1 MAKIKYVVKKY
12 EPSDNQEGTVGF
24 YAAAKINDEVTTK
37 DLANKLAPKVA
48 YPAPM
53 IEGILACAADQIAQ
67 ECLESNRVKLN
78 GSAGKVM
85 VSIYPKVVGS
95 VSQTWVEAQI
105 EAGKLP
111 SGTVVSASLLTR
123 DKLSVIAGASMG
135 TDFSKY
141 LNQNASLEKYTAS
154 ASNDDTTDGGTTGGS
169 TGGENGGGS
178 NPNNPTD
185 PGQEGME

>member
-1 MAKIKYVVKKY
+1 MAKIKYVVKAY
-12 EPSDNQEGTVGF
+12 VPTENQKGTNGF
-24 YAAAKINDEVTTK
+24 YAEAKINDEVTTK

-95 VSQTWVEAQI
+95 VNQTWVNEQI
-105 EAGKLP
+105 TAGNLEAG
-111 SGTVVSASLLTR
+111 TIVSASLLTR
-123 DKLSVIAGASMG
+123 DKLSVVAGASMG

-141 LNQNASLEKYTAS
+141 LDQNASLEKYTAS
-154 ASNDDTTDGGTTGGS
+154 AADAPSNGGSTGGGSSTGGNTGGTTGG
-169 TGGENGGGS
+169 GS
-178 NPNNPTD
+178 NND
-185 PGQEGME
+185 EMEP

>member
-1 MAKIKYVVKKY
+1 MAKIKYVVKAY
-12 EPSDNQEGTVGF
+12 VPTENQRGTNGF
-24 YAAAKINDEVTTK
+24 YAEAKINDEVTTK

-85 VSIYPKVVGS
+85 VSIYPKVNGS
-95 VSQTWVEAQI
+95 VNQDWVDDQI
-105 EAGKLP
+105 TAGNLP
-111 SGTVVSASLLTR
+111 SGTIVSASLLTR
-123 DKLSVIAGASMG
+123 DKLTVLAGASMG

-141 LNQNASLEKYTAS
+141 LDQNASLEKYTAS
-154 ASNDDTTDGGTTGGS
+154 NAADAPSNGGTTGGTTGGS
-169 TGGENGGGS
+169 TGGNGGNNEPPSGGS
-178 NPNNPTD
+178 VGD
-185 PGQEGME
+185 

>member
-1 MAKIKYVVKKY
+1 MAKIKYVVKAY
-12 EPSDNQEGTVGF
+12 VPTDNQRGTNGF
-24 YAAAKINDEVTTK
+24 YAEAKINDEVTTK

-78 GSAGKVM
+78 GSNGKVM
-85 VSIYPKVVGS
+85 VSIYPKVTGS
-95 VSQTWVEAQI
+95 VNQDWVDDQI
-105 EAGKLP
+105 TAGNLP
-111 SGTVVSASLLTR
+111 SGTIVNASLLTR

-154 ASNDDTTDGGTTGGS
+154 AAADAPSNGGS
-169 TGGENGGGS
+169 TGGGSNTGGNTGTDNTPPSGGS
-178 NPNNPTD
+178 VGD
-185 PGQEGME
+185 

>member
-1 MAKIKYVVKKY
+1 MAKIKYVVKAY
-12 EPSDNQEGTVGF
+12 VPTNNQKGTNGF
-24 YAAAKINDEVTTK
+24 YAEAKLNDEVTTK

-78 GSAGKVM
+78 GSNGKVM
-85 VSIYPKVVGS
+85 VSIYPKVTGS
-95 VSQTWVEAQI
+95 VNQDWVDDQI
-105 EAGKLP
+105 KAGNLP
-111 SGTVVSASLLTR
+111 AGTIVNASLLTR

-141 LNQNASLEKYTAS
+141 LDQKASLEKYTAS
-154 ASNDDTTDGGTTGGS
+154 NAADAPSTGGS
-169 TGGENGGGS
+169 TGGNTGGDNTPPSGGS
-178 NPNNPTD
+178 VGD
-185 PGQEGME
+185 

>member
-1 MAKIKYVVKKY
+1 MAKIKYVVKAY
-12 EPSDNQEGTVGF
+12 VPTENQQGTNGF
-24 YAAAKINDEVTTK
+24 YAEAKINDEVTTK

-95 VSQTWVEAQI
+95 INQTWVNEQI
-105 EAGKLP
+105 TAGNLEAG
-111 SGTVVSASLLTR
+111 TIVSASLLTR
-123 DKLSVIAGASMG
+123 DKLSVVAGASMG

-141 LNQNASLEKYTAS
+141 LDQNASLEKYTAS
-154 ASNDDTTDGGTTGGS
+154 AAADAPSNGGS
-169 TGGENGGGS
+169 TGGNTGGNTGGGNTPTEPG
-178 NPNNPTD
+178 NP
-185 PGQEGME
+185 GME

>member
-1 MAKIKYVVKKY
+1 MAKIKYVVKAY
-12 EPSDNQEGTVGF
+12 VPTQNQQGTNGF
-24 YAAAKINDEVTTK
+24 YSEAKINDDVTTK

-78 GSAGKVM
+78 GSNGKVM

-95 VSQTWVEAQI
+95 INQAWVDKQI
-105 EAGKLP
+105 AAGNLP
-111 SGTVVSASLLTR
+111 SGTVVNASLLTR
-123 DKLSVIAGASMG
+123 DKMTIVAGASMG

-141 LNQNASLEKYTAS
+141 LDQNASLEKYTG
-154 ASNDDTTDGGTTGGS
+154 SNATDAPSEGGS
-169 TGGENGGGS
+169 TGGNTGGGS
-178 NPNNPTD
+178 TKPDDSDNGFGNVGD
-185 PGQEGME
+185 

>member
-1 MAKIKYVVKKY
+1 MAKIKYVVKAY
-12 EPSDNQEGTVGF
+12 VPSENQQGTNGF
-24 YAAAKINDEVTTK
+24 YAEAKINDEVTTK

-78 GSAGKVM
+78 GSTGKVM
-85 VSIYPKVVGS
+85 VSIYPKVNGS
-95 VSQTWVEAQI
+95 VSQTWVDEQI
-105 EAGKLP
+105 TAGNLP
-111 SGTVVSASLLTR
+111 SGTIVSASLLTR

-154 ASNDDTTDGGTTGGS
+154 TAADAPSNGGS
-169 TGGENGGGS
+169 TGGGS
-178 NPNNPTD
+178 NTGGNNGDGTTPPSGGNVGD
-185 PGQEGME
+185 